1 MNVLI
6 SAQPL
11 RLMDQVRQVARLKHF
26 SPKTEKSYLYYIHDF
41 ILFHNKQHPK
51 NMGIAQIRTYLAHL
65 AIQKKVAA
73 STQNVALSALLFL
86 YKRVLNIDL
95 PYIDNIER
103 ARKPARLPVVFTQ
116 DEVNRILAN
125 MGGIHQLTA
134 SLLYGS
140 GLRLTECLSL
150 RIKDVDFGYRQII
163 IRDGK
168 GFQDRQTMLPSSLIE
183 PLQTQLQYV
192 KKLHQQD
199 LSAGFGAVFLP
210 NALEKK
216 YPSLD
221 REWGWQFVFPAVR
234 LTHDLQSKVMRRYH
248 IQERPLQRAV
258 KIAIKASG
266 VIKHGS
272 CHTFR
277 HSFATH
283 LLQNGY
289 DIRTVQELLGHKD
302 VKTTMIYTHVLNKG
316 GHGVRSPLDDGK
328 TP

>member
-1 MNVLI
+1 MNVLAP
-6 SAQPL
+6 SQPL

-26 SPKTEKSYLYYIHDF
+26 SLSTEKSYLYYIHDF

-51 NMGIAQIRTYLAHL
+51 EMGVVEIRAYLAHL
-65 AIQKKVAA
+65 AIAKNVAA

-86 YKRVLNIDL
+86 YKHVLFIDL

-103 ARKPARLPVVFTQ
+103 ARRPARLPVVFTQ
-116 DEVNRILAN
+116 DEVNLILAR
-125 MGGIHQLTA
+125 MGGVHRLMA

-150 RIKDVDFGYRQII
+150 RVKDIDFGYCHINV
-163 IRDGK
+163 RDGK
-168 GFQDRQTMLPSSLIE
+168 GFKDRQTMLPISIVE
-183 PLQTQLQYV
+183 ALQSQLQRA

-199 LSAGFGAVFLP
+199 LSDGFGEVFLP

-216 YPSLD
+216 YSNLN
-221 REWGWQFVFPAVR
+221 REWWQYLFPAVSLSVDPR
-234 LTHDLQSKVMRRYH
+234 SGIMRRH
-248 IQERPLQRAV
+248 HVLERPLQRAV
-258 KIAIKASG
+258 KIAIKLAE
-266 VIKHGS
+266 ITKHGS

-302 VKTTMIYTHVLNKG
+302 VKTTMIYTHVLNRG
-316 GHGVRSPLDDGK
+316 GRGVRSPLDE
-328 TP
+328 